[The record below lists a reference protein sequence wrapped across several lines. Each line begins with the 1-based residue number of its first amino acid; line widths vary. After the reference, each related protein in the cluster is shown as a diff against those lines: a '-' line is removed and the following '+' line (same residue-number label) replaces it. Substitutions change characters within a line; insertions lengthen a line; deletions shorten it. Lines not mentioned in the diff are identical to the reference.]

1 MSAQIRNVSHSIIKG
16 YATIYYLSA
25 EGGEIFTY
33 EDVVNEGEPFV
44 HGATVAFESTA
55 QVGDI
60 RKIATISVDFTQL

>member
-25 EGGEIFTY
+25 EGGEIFSY
-33 EDVVNEGEPFV
+33 EDAVNEAEPFV
-44 HGATVAFESTA
+44 HGATVVFESTA

-60 RKIATISVDFTQL
+60 RKIATISVYFTQI